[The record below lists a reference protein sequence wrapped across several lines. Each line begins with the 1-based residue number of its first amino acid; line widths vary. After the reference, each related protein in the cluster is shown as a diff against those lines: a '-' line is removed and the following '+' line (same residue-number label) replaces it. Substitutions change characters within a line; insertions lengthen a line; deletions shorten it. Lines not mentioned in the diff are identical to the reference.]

1 MSEFGIVDFMTYLV
15 GTIAI
20 ILLPGPNSMYCLYV
34 ASSQGV
40 KQGYK
45 TVLAIFL
52 GDFLLI
58 LAAVLGAATLLK
70 TQPTLFL
77 LFKSLGGLYLAYIG
91 ISLLISAY
99 KKYGQYHNNSQGV
112 QDGSAIK
119 PDNSLTQLGESRL
132 RPKTELTTKE
142 PQKKQRVFIKAFTLS
157 ISNPKAILFFFSF
170 FIQFVDPNYHN
181 PALSF
186 AILGISLQLVS
197 ISYLSVLIF
206 SGARLATFFKN
217 HHRLSATA
225 SALVGLLF
233 IGFAITLWQTQAA

>member
-91 ISLLISAY
+91 ISLLMSAY
-99 KKYGQYHNNSQGV
+99 QRYGQHQKNNRQGLKDDAIP
-112 QDGSAIK
+112 QSTKSLTKLPDAIK
-119 PDNSLTQLGESRL
+119 NDTTQ
-132 RPKTELTTKE
+132 KA
-142 PQKKQRVFIKAFTLS
+142 QKKQRVFVKAFTLS

-181 PALSF
+181 SALSF
-186 AILGISLQLVS
+186 AILGMCLQLVS

-206 SGARLATFFKN
+206 AGANLAKFFKH
-217 HHRLSATA
+217 HHRFAATA
-225 SALVGLLF
+225 NALVGLLF